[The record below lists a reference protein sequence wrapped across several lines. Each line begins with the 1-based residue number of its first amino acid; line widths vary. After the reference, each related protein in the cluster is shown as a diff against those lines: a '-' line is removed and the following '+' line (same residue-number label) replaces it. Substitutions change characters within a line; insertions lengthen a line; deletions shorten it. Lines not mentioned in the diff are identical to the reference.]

1 MGFPEATAII
11 FSAAFTIIGQCL
23 LEYRRTAHEGSLEK
37 NRLLH
42 EKNLNERQYT
52 QQSFDLETKLLS
64 GRSHIDYSKCV
75 GSIYSYKK
83 KHVNYKPDGY
93 ASHFKDNINI
103 DKEVESINE
112 CRVVIRDYWLQFYRL
127 RSRSTQSY
135 KLDNA
140 TTPILKNRYSQI
152 PDLIKP
158 LDKAIYG
165 DLKNVET
172 DLVYNLFS
180 DTP

>member
-1 MGFPEATAII
+1 MGYPETTAII

-42 EKNLNERQYT
+42 EKYLNERQYT

-83 KHVNYKPDGY
+83 KHVNYQPDGY

-127 RSRSTQSY
+127 RSRSNN
-135 KLDNA
+135 LDNA
-140 TTPILKNRYSQI
+140 TTDILKTRYSQI

-158 LDKAIYG
+158 LDKVIYG
-165 DLKNVET
+165 DVET

-180 DTP
+180 DTK